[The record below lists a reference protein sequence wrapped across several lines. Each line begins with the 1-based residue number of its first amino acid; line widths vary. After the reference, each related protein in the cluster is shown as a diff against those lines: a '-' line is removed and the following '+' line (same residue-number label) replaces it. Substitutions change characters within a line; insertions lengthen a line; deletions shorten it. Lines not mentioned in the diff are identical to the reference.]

1 MTHLVRWFAS
11 SICHSYVTLAE
22 GIGEGIG
29 DAETMAFK
37 TLMFGNHFFIGG
49 AYPWLTRTRHRG
61 LKGESHVFYFDF
73 FWWSFEAQKTGRNWC
88 PKMPVL
94 CIELRLKSIRFIPN
108 HPGVFCEPTSTKGHP
123 KCRYALHFPHG
134 FIGMIKI
141 RYHPANLDLVLD
153 LFILRAPL
161 LAHCCSAAGESL
173 RAMI

>member
-1 MTHLVRWFAS
+1 MWHWQRALEKES
-11 SICHSYVTLAE
+11 
-22 GIGEGIG
+22 
-29 DAETMAFK
+29 ETPK
-37 TLMFGNHFFIGG
+37 
-49 AYPWLTRTRHRG
+49 PWLSKHWCLGTTFSLGG
-61 LKGESHVFYFDF
+61 LIHGWPVPDREAWKANHMFLCWHFL
-73 FWWSFEAQKTGRNWC
+73 WSFEAQKTGKNWC

-108 HPGVFCEPTSTKGHP
+108 HPGMFCEPKSTKGHP

-134 FIGMIKI
+134 FIGIIKI

-153 LFILRAPL
+153 LFTLRAPL